1 MISAGLTFS
10 TGYASYPPAHYTN
23 ANSLSAQRKLLNYAR
38 WPIPPQLNSPKR
50 TAGNAWEKGET
61 RLGGRIPVNISGG
74 LKAKGHPIGATGVS
88 QVYEVTRQLRGDM
101 AEQGRQVE
109 GARYGLIDTLG
120 GDGVLV
126 TMILSAE

>member
-1 MISAGLTFS
+1 
-10 TGYASYPPAHYTN
+10 
-23 ANSLSAQRKLLNYAR
+23 
-38 WPIPPQLNSPKR
+38 LNSPKR